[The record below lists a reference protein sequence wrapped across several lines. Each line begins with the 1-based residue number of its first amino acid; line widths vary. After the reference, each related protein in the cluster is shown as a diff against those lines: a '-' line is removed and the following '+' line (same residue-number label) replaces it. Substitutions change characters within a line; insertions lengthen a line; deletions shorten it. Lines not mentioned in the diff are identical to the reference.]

1 MFASEREGDSH
12 VRSSRPNL
20 VHSFPAASG
29 FPGRGGRRPPPPKR
43 GTKFDKDRLY
53 LYQVKDFT
61 PLRIGGGER
70 DVEHQAFCDV
80 VLHAAGFSTAEL
92 LAVARKDV
100 GYPNLMAADD
110 RLREDVRFELV
121 RLDGRLKRLK
131 RVGTFPELQR
141 AGIEQVYEAWVF
153 PTDKAE
159 PVCVHLTDPPAGI
172 EPADDISPS
181 KSVRVA
187 GYFFK
192 VVAYRSGEPN
202 PKQPEQSLTRRAPML
217 IGRGLE
223 VKADP
228 PADTAGTWVLTLL
241 PAVLG
246 GAGVLALLIFGL
258 SVWYRR
264 TDAGARRYTDRTNQN
279 PFEQADAGK
288 GDTLAGG

>member
-1 MFASEREGDSH
+1 MSVPP
-12 VRSSRPNL
+12 VRIWRLIALL
-20 VHSFPAASG
+20 VAVAPAAADDA
-29 FPGRGGRRPPPPKR
+29 PAPPKR

-61 PLRIGGGER
+61 TLRIGGGER

-80 VLHAAGFSTAEL
+80 ALHASGFTTAEL
-92 LAVARKDV
+92 LAAGRKDV
-100 GYPNLMAADD
+100 SYSNLMAADD

-121 RLDGRLKRLK
+121 RVDGRLKRLK
-131 RVGTFPELQR
+131 RIGTFPELQR

-159 PVCVHLTDPPAGI
+159 PVCVHLTDPPGGV
-172 EPADDISPS
+172 EPADDITPA
-181 KSVRVA
+181 KAVRVA

-192 VVAYRSGEPN
+192 VVAYRSSEPN
-202 PKQPEQSLTRRAPML
+202 PKQPDQSLIRRAPLL

-223 VKADP
+223 VTADP
-228 PADTAGTWVLTLL
+228 PAETPGIWVLTLL

-246 GAGVLALLIFGL
+246 WAGVLAILIFGL

-264 TDAGARRYTDRTNQN
+264 TDAGARKYTDRAKQN
-279 PFEQADAGK
+279 PFEQSPDEG
-288 GDTLAGG
+288 

>member
-1 MFASEREGDSH
+1 MSVPP
-12 VRSSRPNL
+12 VRVWWL
-20 VHSFPAASG
+20 IALLAATAPAVADDD
-29 FPGRGGRRPPPPKR
+29 PAPPKP
-43 GTKFDKDRLY
+43 GTRFDKDRLY

-61 PLRIGGGER
+61 PLRVGGGER

-92 LAVARKDV
+92 LAAARKDV

-131 RVGTFPELQR
+131 RVGTYPELQR
-141 AGIEQVYEAWVF
+141 AGIGQVYEAWVF

-159 PVCVHLTDPPAGI
+159 PVCVHLTDPPAGV
-172 EPADDISPS
+172 EPADDITPAR
-181 KSVRVA
+181 SVRIA

-202 PKQPEQSLTRRAPML
+202 PQQPEQSLIRRAPLL

-223 VKADP
+223 VSADP

-241 PAVLG
+241 PVVLG
-246 GAGVLALLIFGL
+246 GASVLAVLIFGL

-264 TDAGARRYTDRTNQN
+264 TDAGARRYTDRSKRN
-279 PFEQADAGK
+279 PFDPNPSMRDDHEQA
-288 GDTLAGG
+288 